1 MKPSTLRRHY
11 LSEAAMMLILAR
23 IALWILPASQI
34 FGWANRP
41 QRRCRRFA
49 SAEASWT
56 AWSIETLSSKSW
68 IGASCLSCAIAA
80 HAMLRRRGIASR
92 LCLGV
97 ARDDR
102 TMVAHAWVESG
113 QRVIV
118 GAAEAAR
125 VSRIAEF
132 GGEVRR

>member
-1 MKPSTLRRHY
+1 MKSSTLRWHY
-11 LSEAAMMLILAR
+11 LSEAAMTLLLAR
-23 IALWILPASQI
+23 IAVRILPASQI

-49 SAEASWT
+49 AAEASWT
-56 AWSIETLSSKSW
+56 AWSIETLSAKPW
-68 IGASCLSCAIAA
+68 VGASCLPCALAA

-102 TMVAHAWVESG
+102 TLVAHAWVESG
-113 QRVIV
+113 QSVIV

-125 VSRIAEF
+125 VNLIAEF
-132 GGEVRR
+132 GGVVRR

>member
-1 MKPSTLRRHY
+1 MKPSTLRRRY
-11 LSEAAMMLILAR
+11 LIEAAMILLLAR
-23 IALWILPASQI
+23 IAVRILPASQI
-34 FGWANRP
+34 FSWANRP
-41 QRRCRRFA
+41 LRRCRRFA
-49 SAEASWT
+49 CNEASWT
-56 AWSIETLSSKSW
+56 AWSIQTLSAKPW

-102 TMVAHAWVESG
+102 TVVAHAWVESG
-113 QRVIV
+113 QSVIV
-118 GAAEAAR
+118 GAAEASR

-132 GGEVRR
+132 GGVVRR